1 MNKEY
6 IGDRDY
12 RLIPS
17 DHYLKMRID
26 MEEMRRIIRWAEEI
40 LEGDLANDADVV
52 KAFTQR
58 ARGVY
63 K

>member
-17 DHYLKMRID
+17 DHYLRMKID
-26 MEEMRRIIRWAEEI
+26 MEEMRRVIRWADDMLNGNMTADE
-40 LEGDLANDADVV
+40 DAVR
-52 KAFTQR
+52 AFTQR
-58 ARGVY
+58 ARSTY